1 MKDVYKYIWIV
12 PIFIL
17 AQVLFLNNIN
27 LGGYINPL
35 LYLVLIITLPQDTEK
50 WFLITFAFIIGLL
63 LDLFE
68 GNMGLN
74 SSSLVFIAFIK
85 PYLEQILIPKNSI
98 EEKEKLNLQTLGIR
112 IFSAFSFSLIFMHS
126 SFLFLLDYFNTL
138 DVFVILIKIILSSFT
153 TYIVILILQ
162 LFTYKTKE

>member
-112 IFSAFSFSLIFMHS
+112 IFSAFSFS
-126 SFLFLLDYFNTL
+126 
-138 DVFVILIKIILSSFT
+138 
-153 TYIVILILQ
+153 
-162 LFTYKTKE
+162 